1 MFKPPMLILLLCAF
15 ALAGPAAAQK
25 LYKYTDTN
33 GKVVY
38 TDKMPSEAAG
48 KANEQL
54 NRQGTVTKRNEGA
67 LTPEQLAAK
76 EAARKKKLDEELA
89 AKEEKRKN
97 MALLNTYS
105 SEQDI
110 ADARTRA
117 IASNGE
123 AIQDAERKL
132 AEALK
137 RQLQLADEA
146 EFYKKKPMPALLK
159 QEIQVNE
166 SAIASH
172 TESARQEE
180 EGDEAIS
187 AKYDEDLRRYREVI
201 KSSATA
207 AAGAAPVAAATT
219 RPATKTDLA
228 PARSSRPWR
237 GSGDALRER
246 RDPAVSWKRRESAQ
260 TGRRWPSSL
269 LLRISL
275 TCAGFALPFVAFITW
290 PTSELKAFSLPA
302 R

>member
-1 MFKPPMLILLLCAF
+1 MFKPPMLTLLLCAF

-48 KANEQL
+48 KANDQL

-76 EAARKKKLDEELA
+76 EAARKKKLEEELA

-172 TESARQEE
+172 TDLLDKKKKETM
-180 EGDEAIS
+180 AIS

-219 RPATKTDLA
+219 RPATKH
-228 PARSSRPWR
+228 
-237 GSGDALRER
+237 
-246 RDPAVSWKRRESAQ
+246 
-260 TGRRWPSSL
+260 
-269 LLRISL
+269 
-275 TCAGFALPFVAFITW
+275 
-290 PTSELKAFSLPA
+290 
-302 R
+302 